1 MEVNVSRLYVGN
13 LPWKST
19 EEDIK
24 QHFSS
29 VGEVEN
35 VTIIKDRD
43 TGRSRGFGFVD
54 MENSDEAI
62 NQLNGSE
69 LDGRKLNVSAA
80 REKQDRNRR

>member
-35 VTIIKDRD
+35 VTIIRRRD
-43 TGRSRGFGFVD
+43 IGRSRGCGFVD
-54 MENSDEAI
+54 MEYSDEAI